1 MNRPIRALL
10 LVLPLVSAAVA
21 VPEPQPQRA
30 RFVDLFKQA
39 TEAHEAKDYA
49 RMEKLL
55 RAALEQRPFH
65 PTALYNLA
73 AAFALKGNR
82 DDAVDTLR
90 TLGRMGLVFEPDK
103 DPDFASLKNDAGF
116 GLVVSGMNGNRTPVG
131 HPTIAFRLKS
141 PSLVPEGM
149 AYDEDTN
156 SYFVSS
162 VRERRIQRVKSDE
175 EHDFVQPGAGGLWS
189 ALGMSAD
196 AKRRLL
202 WVATAALPEMKDAKV
217 SDLGQSGLIAYD
229 LDSGAVKKKI
239 LLPADGAKHELGDVT
254 VAPDGTVYTT
264 DSTSG
269 VLYTLNK
276 TQDAFVAL
284 SKPGELASPQGLVLS
299 RDRNSLFIADYSLGL
314 FRYDID
320 DKKLRRMDVDREI
333 CVYGIDG
340 LYRYDKDLIA
350 VQNGIRPHR
359 IVRFRLERGGDRV
372 VHAQVLAANRP
383 EFEEPTLGV
392 IVGKRFSF
400 IANSQWDRF
409 DKNHQLPP
417 DDQLKQPMILRLT
430 LAEEGNKFDDQGF
443 GPSQGVPSQG
453 SPGLQLPPVSVPPIR

>member
-1 MNRPIRALL
+1 MNRSILALL
-10 LVLPLVSAAVA
+10 LAVPMLSAAVA
-21 VPEPQPQRA
+21 APEPQRA
-30 RFVDLFKQA
+30 RFVDLFNQA
-39 TEAHEAKDYA
+39 NEAHDAKDYA

-55 RAALEQRPFH
+55 REALAQRPFH

-73 AAFALKGNR
+73 AAFALRGNR

-90 TLGRMGLVFEPDK
+90 TLGRMGLVYEPDK
-103 DPDFASLKNDAGF
+103 DPDFASIRNDAGF
-116 GLVVSGMNGNRTPVG
+116 GLVVSGMKGNRSPVG
-131 HPTIAFRLKS
+131 HPTIAFRLKN

-149 AYDEDTN
+149 AYDENTN

-162 VRERRIQRVKSDE
+162 VRERRIQRVKSEE

-189 ALGMSAD
+189 ALGMNAD
-196 AKRRLL
+196 SKRRLL
-202 WVATAALPEMKDAKV
+202 WVATAALPEMKDAEV
-217 SDLGQSGLIAYD
+217 SELGQSGLIAYD
-229 LDSGAVKKKI
+229 LDSGAPKKRL
-239 LLPADGAKHELGDVT
+239 LLPADGAKHDLGDVIVT
-254 VAPDGTVYTT
+254 PDGAVYTT
-264 DSTSG
+264 DSAGG
-269 VLYTLNK
+269 VLYALNK
-276 TQDAFVAL
+276 AQDAFVAL
-284 SKPGELASPQGLVLS
+284 TKPGELASPQGLVLS
-299 RDRNSLFIADYSLGL
+299 RDKRLLFIADYSLGL
-314 FRYDID
+314 FRYDLE

-340 LYRYDKDLIA
+340 LYRFDKDLIA

-430 LAEEGNKFDDQGF
+430 LVEEPNRFGDQGF
-443 GPSQGVPSQG
+443 GPSQSAPGPQ